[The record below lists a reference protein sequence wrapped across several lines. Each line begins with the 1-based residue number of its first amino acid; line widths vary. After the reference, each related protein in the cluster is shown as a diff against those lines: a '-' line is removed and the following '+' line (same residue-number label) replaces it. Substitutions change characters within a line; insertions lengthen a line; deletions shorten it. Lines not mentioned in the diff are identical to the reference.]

1 MTGPNYQTGAH
12 HQGLIKSRPELHDL
26 MMKMMANQAWFI
38 EN

>member
-12 HQGLIKSRPELHDL
+12 HQGLLKLRLELHDL
-26 MMKMMANQAWFI
+26 IMKIIANQAWLI